1 MRVLCST
8 IHGADVEGEVI
19 GGERF
24 DPVTESCDLD
34 SIFTVRC
41 DDGAIYQVHGWLVDV
56 VILEKPRTFYLM

>member
-24 DPVTESCDLD
+24 DPLTD
-34 SIFTVRC
+34 R
-41 DDGAIYQVHGWLVDV
+41 
-56 VILEKPRTFYLM
+56 

>member
-34 SIFTVRC
+34 SIFTFDATMEPFTRST
-41 DDGAIYQVHGWLVDV
+41 AGWWVW
-56 VILEKPRTFYLM
+56 

>member
-24 DPVTESCDLD
+24 DPLTEYCDLD

-41 DDGAIYQVHGWLVDV
+41 DNGAIYQVHGWLVDV
-56 VILEKPRTFYLM
+56 TILEKPSNFYVM

>member
-8 IHGADVEGEVI
+8 LHGAGVEGEVI
-19 GGERF
+19 GGESF
-24 DPVTESCDLD
+24 DPVAQTCDLD

-56 VILEKPRTFYLM
+56 TVLEQPSKFYVM

>member
-34 SIFTVRC
+34 SIFTVQC

-56 VILEKPRTFYLM
+56 VILEKPRPFYLM

>member
-24 DPVTESCDLD
+24 DPVTASCDLE
-34 SIFTVRC
+34 SVFTIRC

-56 VILEKPRTFYLM
+56 TVLKKPSKFYLM

>member
-24 DPVTESCDLD
+24 DPVTESCDLE
-34 SIFTVRC
+34 SVFTIRC

-56 VILEKPRTFYLM
+56 VRLEKPRTFYLM